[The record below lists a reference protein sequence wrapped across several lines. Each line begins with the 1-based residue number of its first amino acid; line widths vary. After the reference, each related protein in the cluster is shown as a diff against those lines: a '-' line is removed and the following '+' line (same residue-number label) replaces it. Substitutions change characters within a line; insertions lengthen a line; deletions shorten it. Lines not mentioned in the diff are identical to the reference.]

1 MPPRKKS
8 ADAAP
13 PSAPPA
19 PPETYG
25 KSLVDE
31 HKEELEQ
38 LRALVMLQSTVP
50 DDVPAGISLRDAA
63 VLHLVATAEL
73 HRYANDVPMQRH
85 RISRCIE
92 IANLVVQMLE
102 EDNGKV

>member
-1 MPPRKKS
+1 MPPRKKP

-13 PSAPPA
+13 PAPPPT
-19 PPETYG
+19 PPEPH
-25 KSLVDE
+25 SSSME
-31 HKEELEQ
+31 EELAQ
-38 LRALVMLQSTVP
+38 LRALVALQSGVP
-50 DDVPAGISLRDAA
+50 DDVPASISLRDMA

-73 HRYANDVPMQRH
+73 QRYANDLPMQRH

-102 EDNGKV
+102 ETQ

>member
-8 ADAAP
+8 VDAAL
-13 PSAPPA
+13 PA
-19 PPETYG
+19 PAPTPPEPNS
-25 KSLVDE
+25 KSLEDAEVA
-31 HKEELEQ
+31 K
-38 LRALVMLQSTVP
+38 LRDLVMLQSAVP
-50 DDVPAGISLRDAA
+50 DDVPAGISLRDTA

-73 HRYANDVPMQRH
+73 HRYANDIPMQRH

-102 EDNGKV
+102 EAQ